1 MILLLKILHTK
12 ILKKMNLKKYTIIL
26 FISILS
32 FSSAYSQIFRDSS
45 YLKKNDVL
53 IINSDS
59 IILPHKGIVPDHFR
73 AQFAGNIGFLSIGT
87 GYNFGS
93 SYELTL
99 MCGLVNEFFGDCEK
113 NVFTVALKNNFNL
126 AKPLYFRSKMSFVP
140 AAGISVNWG
149 HTHNT
154 FNKLPPH
161 YTEKYYFQNK
171 IHLAPYVAGK
181 LRYDINKK
189 IYKYAEFY
197 AEVGS
202 LDVYILECFKNKY
215 ITLDKILNLDLGVS
229 LYIK

>member
-1 MILLLKILHTK
+1 
-12 ILKKMNLKKYTIIL
+12 MNLKKNIIIL
-26 FISILS
+26 LFLTVC
-32 FSSAYSQIFRDSS
+32 FSSAYSQIFIDSS
-45 YLKKNDVL
+45 YLKKNTVL

-59 IILPHKGIVPDHFR
+59 IIFPHKGIVPDHYKT
-73 AQFAGNIGFLSIGT
+73 QFAGNIGFLSIGT

-99 MCGLVNEFFGDCEK
+99 MGGFVNKFFGGCEK

-126 AKPLYFRSKMSFVP
+126 SKPLYFNSKMSFVP

-149 HTHNT
+149 YTHNT
-154 FNKLPPH
+154 FEKLPPH

-171 IHLAPYVAGK
+171 IHLAPYIAGK
-181 LRYDINKK
+181 LRYDINYK

-202 LDVYILECFKNKY
+202 LDIYILECVKNRY
-215 ITLDKILNLDLGVS
+215 VTLDKILNLALGVS
-229 LYIK
+229 LYIR